1 MACRLHGR
9 IPPEKKMSF
18 KGCFTQTDTGVKII
32 LVLRPQTRYKAF
44 LNISYDVNV
53 HLVFSSECRDF

>member
-1 MACRLHGR
+1 MGGFHQK
-9 IPPEKKMSF
+9 KKMSF
-18 KGCFTQTDTGVKII
+18 KGCFTQTDTRVKII